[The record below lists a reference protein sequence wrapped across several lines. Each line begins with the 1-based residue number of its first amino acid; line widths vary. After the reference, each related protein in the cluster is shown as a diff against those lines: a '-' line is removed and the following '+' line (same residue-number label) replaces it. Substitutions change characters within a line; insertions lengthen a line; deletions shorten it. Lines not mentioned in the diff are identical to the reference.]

1 MIKYKILL
9 FFHIFQQKIYFYKHP
24 LLAQVGSSVWTPRG
38 WQRGQPYGVQ
48 VGDLCHDLLHT
59 GGIGSSGEV
68 HGDGCTSISPA
79 VWIYPSKVWGTAAPT
94 ALSCDP
100 GMRHKD
106 HANRAL
112 LSGANPAF
120 AAWPMESGRWEDPPQ
135 VLHVGARCRMR
146 GRRVPGWGWG
156 WVCVCLSFLSQKSA
170 FSVQ

>member
-79 VWIYPSKVWGTAAPT
+79 VWICPSKVWGTAAPT

-135 VLHVGARCRMR
+135 VPARWSQVQDEGEEGAWVGM
-146 GRRVPGWGWG
+146 GVG
-156 WVCVCLSFLSQKSA
+156 VCVPELPLSKICF
-170 FSVQ
+170 